1 VPRQPATGAARGR
14 GTSGKSDRDDQA
26 AAVTGFGMNVAVVC
40 AGDGPDDRQAR
51 PVLCEPA
58 GRCAAY
64 QLNGS
69 KRAGMS

>member
-1 VPRQPATGAARGR
+1 
-14 GTSGKSDRDDQA
+14 
-26 AAVTGFGMNVAVVC
+26 MNVAVVC

-51 PVLCEPA
+51 PVLCEQA